1 LASQVT
7 VGKLKGNRT
16 DAGDAALW
24 CLPARTQVVIVV
36 VEPVEI
42 SQSREIRTAIPGPRS
57 LALAARRKAAL
68 PAGVGATMP
77 IFAERAY
84 GGIVVDVDGN
94 SFIDL
99 GGGIAVLNV
108 GSSAPLVVEAVNE
121 QVQRFT
127 HTCFQ
132 VTGFESYITLAE
144 RLNALVPGTDEKRSF
159 FVNSGAEAVENAVKI
174 ARSFTGRQAVVV
186 FDHAFHGR
194 TLLTMSLTAK
204 AMPYKSG
211 FGPFAPE
218 VYRVPFS
225 NPYRCAAG
233 AAPEQ
238 CGEACA
244 DMAIAAMDKQ
254 IGGNRIACVLLE
266 PVQGEGGVIIPGA
279 GFLPRLSEYCKEHGI
294 VFIADE
300 VQAGMARTG
309 KMFSSEHFGIVPDL
323 ITTAKGLGGGLPIGG
338 ITGRADV
345 MDAVHPG
352 GLGSTFG
359 GNPVSCAAAL
369 GALSEI
375 ESRGL
380 VERAQH
386 IGEIFESRLM
396 SLAEQ
401 VPAVGEVR
409 VIGAMAALEF
419 VTDPATKE
427 PDPVAT
433 SKVLAACH
441 AEGIILLKAG
451 TYDNIVRLLPPL
463 VISDDL
469 LNDGLSVLEKAVR
482 AL

>member
-1 LASQVT
+1 VCGRSPD
-7 VGKLKGNRT
+7 R
-16 DAGDAALW
+16 
-24 CLPARTQVVIVV
+24 QVVIA
-36 VEPVEI
+36 VEPEI
-42 SQSREIRTAIPGPRS
+42 SQRREIRTAIPGPRS
-57 LALAARRKAAL
+57 LELTARRKAAL

-77 IFAERAY
+77 IFAERAF

-121 QVQRFT
+121 QMQRFT

-132 VTGFESYITLAE
+132 VTGFEGYVALAE
-144 RLNALVPGTDEKRSF
+144 RLNALAPGADEKRSF

-225 NPYRCAAG
+225 YPYRCTAG
-233 AAPEQ
+233 APPER

-244 DMAIAAMDKQ
+244 DLAIAAMDKQ
-254 IGGNRIACVLLE
+254 IGGDRIACVLVE
-266 PVQGEGGVIIPGA
+266 PVQGEAGVIIPGA
-279 GFLPRLSEYCKEHGI
+279 RFLPRLAEYCKEHGI

-309 KMFSSEHFGIVPDL
+309 RMFSCEHFGVVPDL

-338 ITGRADV
+338 VTGRAEV

-359 GNPVSCAAAL
+359 GSPVSCAAAL

-380 VERAQH
+380 CDRARH
-386 IGEIFESRLM
+386 IGEVFKARLAN
-396 SLAEQ
+396 LAEE
-401 VPAVGEVR
+401 VPAIGDVR

-419 VTDPATKE
+419 VTDPHTKQ
-427 PDPVAT
+427 PDPVAV
-433 SKVLAACH
+433 SRVLSACH

-451 TYDNIVRLLPPL
+451 TYDNSVRLLPPL

-469 LNDGLSVLEKAVR
+469 LHDGLSVLEKAIR

>member
-1 LASQVT
+1 MGQ
-7 VGKLKGNRT
+7 
-16 DAGDAALW
+16 AA
-24 CLPARTQVVIVV
+24 CSPERQVVIVSES
-36 VEPVEI
+36 VEVPQV
-42 SQSREIRTAIPGPRS
+42 REVRTAIPGPRS
-57 LALAARRKAAL
+57 LELAARRKASV

-77 IFAERAY
+77 VFAERAY

-99 GGGIAVLNV
+99 GAGIAVLNV
-108 GSSAPLVVEAVNE
+108 GSSAPSVVDAVTE
-121 QVQRFT
+121 QVRRFT

-132 VTGFESYITLAE
+132 VTGFEGYIALAE
-144 RLNALVPGTDEKRSF
+144 RLNALVPGTDEKRSL
-159 FVNSGAEAVENAVKI
+159 FVNSGAEAIENAVKI

-218 VYRVPFS
+218 IYREPFS
-225 NPYRCAAG
+225 YPYRCAGG
-233 AAPEQ
+233 ALPER

-244 DMAIAAMDKQ
+244 DLAIASMDKQ
-254 IGGNRIACVLLE
+254 IGGNRIACLLVE
-266 PVQGEGGVIIPGA
+266 PVQGEGGVIIPGE
-279 GFLPRLSEYCKEHGI
+279 GFLPRLADYCKEHGI

-309 KMFSSEHFGIVPDL
+309 KMFSCEHFGIVPDL
-323 ITTAKGLGGGLPIGG
+323 LATAKGLGGGLPIGG
-338 ITGRADV
+338 VTGRADI
-345 MDAVHPG
+345 MDAIHPG

-380 VERAQH
+380 VSRAQH
-386 IGEIFESRLM
+386 IGEIFKARLGN
-396 SLAEQ
+396 LVEE
-401 VPAVGEVR
+401 VAVVGDVR
-409 VIGAMAALEF
+409 IIGAMAALEF
-419 VTDPATKE
+419 VTDPQTKE
-427 PDPVAT
+427 PDPAAT
-433 SKVLAACH
+433 SKLLAACH
-441 AEGIILLKAG
+441 SEGVILLKAG
-451 TYDNIVRLLPPL
+451 TYDNVVRILPPL

-469 LNDGLSVLEKAVR
+469 LNDALTVVEKAVR

>member
-1 LASQVT
+1 MLGASSPE
-7 VGKLKGNRT
+7 G
-16 DAGDAALW
+16 
-24 CLPARTQVVIVV
+24 QVVIVV
-36 VEPVEI
+36 ESVEVT
-42 SQSREIRTAIPGPRS
+42 QAREIRTAIPGPRS
-57 LALAARRKAAL
+57 LELSARRRASV

-77 IFAERAY
+77 IFAERAS

-99 GGGIAVLNV
+99 GAGIAVLNV
-108 GSSAPLVVEAVNE
+108 GSSAPLVVENVTE

-132 VTGFESYITLAE
+132 VTGFEGYVELAE
-144 RLNALVPGTDEKRSF
+144 RLNALVPGPAEKRSF
-159 FVNSGAEAVENAVKI
+159 FVNSGAEAIENAVKI
-174 ARSFTGRQAVVV
+174 ARSFTGRQAVVA

-218 VYRVPFS
+218 IYRMPFS
-225 NPYRCAAG
+225 YPYRCSAG
-233 AAPEQ
+233 APPER

-244 DMAIAAMDKQ
+244 EMAIASMDKQ
-254 IGGNRIACVLLE
+254 IGGNRIACLLVE
-266 PVQGEGGVIIPGA
+266 PVQGEGGVIIPGE
-279 GFLPRLSEYCKEHGI
+279 GFLPMLADYCKEHGI

-309 KMFSSEHFGIVPDL
+309 KLFSCEHFGLVPDL
-323 ITTAKGLGGGLPIGG
+323 VTTAKGLGGGLPIGG
-338 ITGRADV
+338 VTGRADI
-345 MDAVHPG
+345 MDAIHPG
-352 GLGSTFG
+352 GLGTTFG

-375 ESRGL
+375 ETRGL
-380 VERAQH
+380 VRRSEE
-386 IGEIFESRLM
+386 IGEIFKARFGN
-396 SLAEQ
+396 LAEE
-401 VPAVGEVR
+401 VHAVGEVR
-409 VIGAMAALEF
+409 IIGAMAAIEF
-419 VTDPATKE
+419 VTDRTTKE
-427 PDPVAT
+427 PDVATT

-441 AEGIILLKAG
+441 AEGVILLRAG
-451 TYDNIVRLLPPL
+451 TYDNAIRIVPPL

>member
-1 LASQVT
+1 MS
-7 VGKLKGNRT
+7 
-16 DAGDAALW
+16 
-24 CLPARTQVVIVV
+24 
-36 VEPVEI
+36 
-42 SQSREIRTAIPGPRS
+42 
-57 LALAARRKAAL
+57 
-68 PAGVGATMP
+68 
-77 IFAERAY
+77 IFAERAA

-108 GSSAPLVVEAVNE
+108 GSSAPLVVQAVTE

-144 RLNALVPGTDEKRSF
+144 RLNALVPGTEEKRSF

-194 TLLTMSLTAK
+194 TLLTLSLTAK

-225 NPYRCAAG
+225 YPYRCTAG
-233 AAPEQ
+233 ASPEH
-238 CGEACA
+238 CGDACA
-244 DMAIAAMDKQ
+244 DLAIDSMDKQ
-254 IGGNRIACVLLE
+254 IGANRIACVLVE
-266 PVQGEGGVIIPGA
+266 PVQGEAGVVIPGD
-279 GFLPRLSEYCKEHGI
+279 GFLPRLAEYCKEHGI

-309 KMFSSEHFGIVPDL
+309 AMFSSEHFGLVPDL
-323 ITTAKGLGGGLPIGG
+323 VTTAKGLGGGLPIGG
-338 ITGRADV
+338 VTGRADV

-369 GALSEI
+369 GALDEI

-380 VERAQH
+380 VARARH
-386 IGEIFESRLM
+386 MGEIFQARLGN
-396 SLAEQ
+396 LVDE

-419 VTDPATKE
+419 VTDPKTKE
-427 PDPVAT
+427 PDPAAA
-433 SKVLAACH
+433 SKVLTACH
-441 AEGIILLKAG
+441 EEGIILLRAG
-451 TYDNIVRLLPPL
+451 TYDNCVRLLPPL
-463 VISDDL
+463 VMSDDL
-469 LNDGLSVLEKAVR
+469 LTDGLAVLEKAVR

>member
-1 LASQVT
+1 
-7 VGKLKGNRT
+7 
-16 DAGDAALW
+16 
-24 CLPARTQVVIVV
+24 VVIVV
-36 VEPVEI
+36 ESVEI
-42 SQSREIRTAIPGPRS
+42 SQRREIRTAIPGPRS
-57 LALAARRKAAL
+57 LELAARRKAAL

-77 IFAERAY
+77 IFAERAF

-132 VTGFESYITLAE
+132 VTGFEGYVALAE
-144 RLNALVPGTDEKRSF
+144 RLNALAPGADEKRSF

-225 NPYRCAAG
+225 YPYRCTAG
-233 AAPEQ
+233 APPER

-244 DMAIAAMDKQ
+244 DLAIAAMDKQ
-254 IGGNRIACVLLE
+254 IGGDRIACVLVE
-266 PVQGEGGVIIPGA
+266 PVQGEAGVIIPGA
-279 GFLPRLSEYCKEHGI
+279 GFLPRLAEYCKEHGI

-309 KMFSSEHFGIVPDL
+309 QMFSCEHFGIVPDL

-338 ITGRADV
+338 VTGRADV

-359 GNPVSCAAAL
+359 GSPVSCAAAL

-380 VERAQH
+380 CGRARH
-386 IGEIFESRLM
+386 IGEVFKARLAN
-396 SLAEQ
+396 LAEE
-401 VPAVGEVR
+401 VPAIGDVR

-419 VTDPATKE
+419 VTDPHTKQ
-427 PDPVAT
+427 PDPVAV
-433 SKVLAACH
+433 SRVLSACH

-451 TYDNIVRLLPPL
+451 TYDNSVRLLPPL

>member
-1 LASQVT
+1 V
-7 VGKLKGNRT
+7 
-16 DAGDAALW
+16 
-24 CLPARTQVVIVV
+24 LPVCGRSPDRQVVIA
-36 VEPVEI
+36 VEPEI
-42 SQSREIRTAIPGPRS
+42 SQRREIRTAIPGPRS
-57 LALAARRKAAL
+57 LELTARRKAAL

-77 IFAERAY
+77 IFAERAF

-121 QVQRFT
+121 QMQRFT

-132 VTGFESYITLAE
+132 VTGFEGYVALAE
-144 RLNALVPGTDEKRSF
+144 RLNALAPGADEKRSF

-225 NPYRCAAG
+225 YPYRCTAG
-233 AAPEQ
+233 APPER

-244 DMAIAAMDKQ
+244 DLAIAAMDKQ
-254 IGGNRIACVLLE
+254 IGGDRIACVLVE
-266 PVQGEGGVIIPGA
+266 PVQGEAGVIIPGA
-279 GFLPRLSEYCKEHGI
+279 RFLPRLAEYCKEHGI

-309 KMFSSEHFGIVPDL
+309 RMFSCEHFGVVPDL

-338 ITGRADV
+338 VTGRAEV

-359 GNPVSCAAAL
+359 GSPVSCAAAL

-380 VERAQH
+380 CDRARH
-386 IGEIFESRLM
+386 IGEVFKARLAN
-396 SLAEQ
+396 LAEE
-401 VPAVGEVR
+401 VPAIGDVR

-419 VTDPATKE
+419 VTDPHTKQ
-427 PDPVAT
+427 PDPVAV
-433 SKVLAACH
+433 SRVLSACH

-451 TYDNIVRLLPPL
+451 TYDNSVRLLPPL

-469 LNDGLSVLEKAVR
+469 LHDGLSVLEKAIR

>member
-1 LASQVT
+1 MLESVEVPQVREVRT
-7 VGKLKGNRT
+7 V
-16 DAGDAALW
+16 
-24 CLPARTQVVIVV
+24 
-36 VEPVEI
+36 
-42 SQSREIRTAIPGPRS
+42 IPGPRS
-57 LALAARRKAAL
+57 LELAARRKAAV

-84 GGIVVDVDGN
+84 GGVVVDVDGN

-99 GGGIAVLNV
+99 GAGIAVLNV
-108 GSSAPLVVEAVNE
+108 GSSAPLVVEAVTE
-121 QVQRFT
+121 QVKRFT

-132 VTGFESYITLAE
+132 VTGFEGYVALAE
-144 RLNALVPGTDEKRSF
+144 RLNAVAPGTHDKRSL
-159 FVNSGAEAVENAVKI
+159 FVNSGAEAIENAVKI

-218 VYRVPFS
+218 IYREPFS
-225 NPYRCAAG
+225 YPYRCAAG
-233 AAPEQ
+233 APPER

-244 DMAIAAMDKQ
+244 DLAIASMDKQ
-254 IGGNRIACVLLE
+254 IGGNRIACVLVE
-266 PVQGEGGVIIPGA
+266 PVQGEGGVIIPA
-279 GFLPRLSEYCKEHGI
+279 QGFLPRLADYCKEHGI

-309 KMFSSEHFGIVPDL
+309 RMFSCEHFGIVPDL
-323 ITTAKGLGGGLPIGG
+323 LATAKGLGGGLPIGG
-338 ITGRADV
+338 VTGRADI
-345 MDAVHPG
+345 MDAIHPG

-375 ESRGL
+375 ESRAL
-380 VERAQH
+380 VSRAEH
-386 IGEIFESRLM
+386 IGEIFKDRLGN
-396 SLAEQ
+396 LADE
-401 VPAVGEVR
+401 VHAVGDVR
-409 VIGAMAALEF
+409 IIGAMAALEF
-419 VTDPATKE
+419 VTDPETKE
-427 PDPVAT
+427 PDPGAT
-433 SKVLAACH
+433 SRVLAACH
-441 AEGIILLKAG
+441 SEGVILLKAG
-451 TYDNIVRLLPPL
+451 TYDNVVRILPPL

-482 AL
+482 SL

>member
-1 LASQVT
+1 MVESVEVT
-7 VGKLKGNRT
+7 Q
-16 DAGDAALW
+16 
-24 CLPARTQVVIVV
+24 ARQ
-36 VEPVEI
+36 
-42 SQSREIRTAIPGPRS
+42 IRTAIPGPRS
-57 LALAARRKAAL
+57 LELTARRKGSV

-77 IFAERAY
+77 IFAERAS

-99 GGGIAVLNV
+99 GAGIAVLNV
-108 GSSAPLVVEAVNE
+108 GSSAPLVVEAVTE

-132 VTGFESYITLAE
+132 VTGFEAYVELAE
-144 RLNALVPGTDEKRSF
+144 RLNALAPGTAEKRSF
-159 FVNSGAEAVENAVKI
+159 FVNSGAEAIENAVKI
-174 ARSFTGRQAVVV
+174 ARSFTGRQGVVA

-218 VYRVPFS
+218 IYRMPFS
-225 NPYRCAAG
+225 YPYRCVAG
-233 AAPEQ
+233 ASPER
-238 CGEACA
+238 CGDACA
-244 DMAIAAMDKQ
+244 DLAIASMDKQ
-254 IGGNRIACVLLE
+254 IGANRIACLLVE
-266 PVQGEGGVIIPGA
+266 PVQGEGGVIIPGD
-279 GFLPRLSEYCKEHGI
+279 GFLPRLAEYCKEHGI

-309 KMFSSEHFGIVPDL
+309 KLFSSEHFGIVPDL
-323 ITTAKGLGGGLPIGG
+323 GGGLPIGG
-338 ITGRADV
+338 VTGRADI
-345 MDAVHPG
+345 MDAIHPG

-380 VERAQH
+380 VARSQE
-386 IGEIFESRLM
+386 IGEIFKARFGN
-396 SLAEQ
+396 LAEE
-401 VPAVGEVR
+401 VPAVGDVR
-409 VIGAMAALEF
+409 IIGAMAALEF
-419 VTDPATKE
+419 VSDRTTKE
-427 PDPVAT
+427 PDLTAT
-433 SKVLAACH
+433 SRVLSACH
-441 AEGIILLKAG
+441 SEGVILLKAG
-451 TYDNIVRLLPPL
+451 TYDNVVRIVPPL